1 MWVYN
6 ICIIYVYISIYICI
20 YVYKYLYIYTN
31 TYRCMPAI
39 QPPPATAPEAL
50 STRRAR
56 QILHV
61 YIHTHIYMYICIHIY
76 IYISRL
82 MYICI
87 VTNIFMQTIKP
98 PPARSLQALSSQC
111 ASSLMHMHTYIYI
124 HINISIYVY
133 VCICKYTYIY
143 VYVCIC
149 KYTNTYIY
157 IYLPAIQPPPAAA
170 LDALSSR
177 RASPSASISRKMAG
191 VKSGSCHLRSIAGAE
206 RGPVQN
212 VGYTCVC
219 VCVCMC
225 VRERARESVCVC
237 ICVCVYVCVWACM
250 RKRE

>member
-1 MWVYN
+1 MRV
-6 ICIIYVYISIYICI
+6 
-20 YVYKYLYIYTN
+20 
-31 TYRCMPAI
+31 
-39 QPPPATAPEAL
+39 
-50 STRRAR
+50 
-56 QILHV
+56 
-61 YIHTHIYMYICIHIY
+61 
-76 IYISRL
+76 
-82 MYICI
+82 
-87 VTNIFMQTIKP
+87 QTIKP

-111 ASSLMHMHTYIYI
+111 ASQFNAYAYVHIHIYIYP
-124 HINISIYVY
+124 YTYMY
-133 VCICKYTYIY
+133 VCANKHIH
-143 VYVCIC
+143 
-149 KYTNTYIY
+149 IY